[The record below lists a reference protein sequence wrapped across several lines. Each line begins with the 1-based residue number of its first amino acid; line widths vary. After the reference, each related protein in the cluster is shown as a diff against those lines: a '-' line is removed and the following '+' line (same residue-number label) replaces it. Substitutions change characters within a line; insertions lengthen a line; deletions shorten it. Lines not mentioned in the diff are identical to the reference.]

1 MKNILKKI
9 VGFIASFSPYVRKR
23 FINWNLGGR
32 VPFPVILQN
41 FIFQRIFRVNSKVPF
56 PVNFTSRVIGYDKI
70 KLSKDSNT
78 ICSFSLS
85 TGCYIQALNGLE
97 IGTNFLF
104 APGIR
109 IISVNH
115 GVNNEFKNE
124 NTASIKIGNNVWLGT
139 NVIILPGVSLGN
151 NVVVGAGSVVTKSF
165 PENLVIAGNPAKI
178 IRTQDFSKTAK

>member
-9 VGFIASFSPYVRKR
+9 VEFIASFSPYVRKR
-23 FINWNLGGR
+23 FIDWNLGGR
-32 VPFPVILQN
+32 VPFPVIFQN

-56 PVNFTSRVIGYDKI
+56 PVNFSSRVIGYDKI
-70 KLSKDSNT
+70 ILTKDSNT

-97 IGTNFLF
+97 IGDNFLF

-115 GVNNEFKNE
+115 ILNDEFIDE
-124 NTASIKIGNNVWLGT
+124 ATPSIKIGNNVWLGA

-151 NVVVGAGSVVTKSF
+151 NVIVGAGSVVTKSF
-165 PENLVIAGNPAKI
+165 PENVVIAGNPAKI
-178 IRTQDFSKTAK
+178 IRTQDFLKTTK